1 MFTGLVQELGEIRS
15 VSFEGESARMRLSC
29 SSILPELEPGAS
41 VAVNGVCQTVT
52 ILHSDGFEFDT
63 LAETLKKTTLG
74 NLRSGDKVNLEC
86 SLTPSTPM
94 GGHFVQGHVNGTA
107 RIQDLEM
114 RGRNV
119 YLRLAMDK
127 NLLRHCI
134 PEGSIA
140 VDGISLTIAELQED
154 GLSINIIPHTM
165 QHSSLKNKRPGDAV
179 NIETDMLIRAVDRL
193 LGFGTAH
200 EKGTAISESRLQELG
215 FHLKG

>member
-1 MFTGLVQELGEIRS
+1 MFTGLVQELGVIRS
-15 VSFEGESARMRLSC
+15 VNSEGESARLRLNC
-29 SSILPELEPGAS
+29 STILPKLEPGDS
-41 VAVNGVCQTVT
+41 VAINGVCQTVT
-52 ILHSDGFEFDT
+52 LLHSDGFEFDT

-74 NLRSGDKVNLEC
+74 SLISGDIVNLEC

-119 YLRLAMDK
+119 YLRLAMNRD
-127 NLLRHCI
+127 LLRHCI

-140 VDGISLTIAELQED
+140 VDGISLTIADLQED

-165 QHSSLKNKRPGDAV
+165 QHSSLKDKRPGDEV

-193 LGFGTAH
+193 LGFDSAH
-200 EKGTAISESRLQELG
+200 DTKSAISESRLQELG
-215 FHLKG
+215 YQLKG